1 MTPQLPEPPAAA
13 YGSSRSQLEEAGY
26 IRAQLFSGERSLV
39 RRYADLVV
47 GSEAGMAELARYE
60 LITMLFGRVSG
71 ALGLALRKIAY
82 PGLFAACG
90 RGVVFGR
97 DLTLR
102 NTRRISLGDNVVL
115 DDGCVID
122 GRGAGEEGVRI
133 GARTILGRDVSIQ
146 AKIGP
151 VHIGQDC
158 DIGMSTVLHA
168 QGGLLIGDAVVMG
181 GGCKVSGGA
190 FQIGLDDATGSTGE
204 QAARGQTRWT
214 SGPIRIGHRCLIGM
228 GTIILDGVEIGD
240 GAVIGAGSLLNR
252 SIPANAVAAG
262 SPARVLRMRDAKGG

>member
-1 MTPQLPEPPAAA
+1 MKSQPDEPAAA
-13 YGSSRSQLEEAGY
+13 AFGPSRAQLQEAGY

-47 GSEAGMAELARYE
+47 GTEAGMGELARYE
-60 LITMLFGRVSG
+60 LVTMLFGRVSG
-71 ALGLALRKIAY
+71 ALGLALRKLAF
-82 PGLFAACG
+82 PGLFRACG

-97 DLTLR
+97 DLVLR
-102 NTRRISLGDNVVL
+102 NTRRITLGDNAVL

-146 AKIGP
+146 AKIGS
-151 VHIGQDC
+151 VHIGEDC
-158 DIGMSTVLHA
+158 DIGMGTVLHA
-168 QGGLLIGDAVVMG
+168 QGGLFIGDAVVMG

-190 FQIGLDDATGSTGE
+190 FQIGLGTAEGGE

-214 SGPIRIGHRCLIGM
+214 SGPIRIGNRCLIGM

-262 SPARVLRMRDAKGG
+262 SPARVLRMRDVNGV

>member
-1 MTPQLPEPPAAA
+1 MTSQPQEPAAGVH
-13 YGSSRSQLEEAGY
+13 GSSRSQLEEAGY
-26 IRAQLFSGERSLV
+26 IRAQLFSGKRSLV

-47 GSEAGMAELARYE
+47 GMEAGMGELARYE

-71 ALGLALRKIAY
+71 ALGLALRKLAF
-82 PGLFAACG
+82 PGLFKACG

-102 NTRRISLGDNVVL
+102 NTGRISLGENAVL

-122 GRGAGEEGVRI
+122 GRGAGDEGVRI

-151 VHIGQDC
+151 VHIGDDC

-168 QGGLLIGDAVVMG
+168 QGGLFIGDAVVMG
-181 GGCKVSGGA
+181 GGCKVSGGG
-190 FQIGLDDATGSTGE
+190 FQIALAAGSAEGE
-204 QAARGQTRWT
+204 QAARAQTRWT
-214 SGPIRIGHRCLIGM
+214 SGPIRIGNRCLIGM

-240 GAVIGAGSLLNR
+240 GAVIGAGSVLNR

-262 SPARVLRMRDAKGG
+262 SPCRVLRMRDQKGA